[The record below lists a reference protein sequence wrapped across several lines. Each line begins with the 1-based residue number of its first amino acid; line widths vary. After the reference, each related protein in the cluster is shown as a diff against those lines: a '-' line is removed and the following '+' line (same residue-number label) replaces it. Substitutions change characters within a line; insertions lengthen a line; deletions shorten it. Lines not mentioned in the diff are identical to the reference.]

1 MQRNQQ
7 KSLKKN
13 IEDRKATK
21 KRMNIREESSL
32 ENSQQEGYIDGI
44 TKDII
49 GNIGIKWRK
58 ISKNERE

>member
-44 TKDII
+44 TKDMI

>member
-1 MQRNQQ
+1 
-7 KSLKKN
+7 LKKN

-44 TKDII
+44 TKDMI